1 VSGRRIDV
9 SPEES
14 LWLRGVLLGEGADR
28 EVRLLARV
36 DGSRVLH
43 AVRSDTGPLMELPA
57 ELEAAIP
64 RGLWSLP
71 GVDGVDRVVALG
83 PARAASGRAP
93 ELLER
98 LLERSLLADPPWCP
112 AFDALRPLFER
123 LGSLMLQDGAY
134 LLASPPSP
142 SGSGGWRVAC
152 ARLRAGGID
161 LICGASALGLDAGA
175 SRGELAAAVR
185 RQVGAP
191 RLILLGPPPQLRA
204 LATSR
209 RPITALER
217 ATIRGEVEIVH
228 RSPRLALALQG
239 IRLCEPLLD
248 RARERA
254 QARSTAPARERAE
267 RSETTSAA

>member
-1 VSGRRIDV
+1 MSARRIDV

-14 LWLRGVLLGEGADR
+14 LWLRGVLIGEGADR

-36 DGSRVLH
+36 EGGRVLH
-43 AVRSDTGPLMELPA
+43 AVRSDTGPLTELPA

-64 RGLWSLP
+64 RGLWSLA

-83 PARAASGRAP
+83 PGRAASGRAP

-134 LLASPPSP
+134 LLGSPP

-152 ARLRAGGID
+152 ARFRAGGID
-161 LICGASALGLDAGA
+161 LICGARALGLDAA
-175 SRGELAAAVR
+175 APRSELAAAVR

-191 RLILLGPPPQLRA
+191 RLILLGPPRQLRA

-217 ATIRGEVEIVH
+217 AAIRGEVEIAH
-228 RSPRLALALQG
+228 RSPLLALALQG
-239 IRLCEPLLD
+239 IRLCEPLLERARD
-248 RARERA
+248 RA
-254 QARSTAPARERAE
+254 QTRSTAPERERAG